1 MPYRGAY
8 SLVDQTGWLLT
19 IGEWLR
25 DQYDPVAEP
34 VPEQLTA
41 LIAQLGTPAGTGA
54 EATQGT
60 RAKGSKSKG
69 YRCRAQ

>member
-1 MPYRGAY
+1 MPYRSAY
-8 SLVDQTGWLLT
+8 SLVDRTGWLLA
-19 IGEWLR
+19 IGEWLG

-54 EATQGT
+54 EATQGR

-69 YRCRAQ
+69 